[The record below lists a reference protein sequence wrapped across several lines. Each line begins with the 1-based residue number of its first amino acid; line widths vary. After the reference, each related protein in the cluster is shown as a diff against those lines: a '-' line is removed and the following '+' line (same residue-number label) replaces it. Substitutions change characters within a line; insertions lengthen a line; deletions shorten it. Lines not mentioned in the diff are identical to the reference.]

1 MDAMKVLYFHQ
12 HFSTPD
18 GSTGNRSYEMARRLL
33 DRGHQVTMVC
43 GSYTGGVTG
52 LTCAFDRGSRRGIVD
67 GIHVIEFDLAYSNKD
82 NLLKRSWLFLR
93 FVWRSLILV
102 FKETYDLVFAS
113 STPLTAGLPGVV
125 ARWIR
130 RKPFVFEV
138 RDLWPELPKAMGV
151 LKNPGILFFLRQ
163 MERLIYRSAHQIIA
177 LSPGIVDGIVKHG
190 IAKNRVPFIPNACD
204 FSLFDKE
211 EAALERPKGVSHDDL
226 MLVYTGTHGLAN
238 NLDAVLDVAEELMH
252 RKCVDIKFVL
262 IGQGKLKTALQL
274 RVKNAKLENVIF
286 LEPVS
291 KPALARLMKSADL
304 GMQILANIPA
314 FYDGTSPNKFFDY
327 IACGLPVINNYPG
340 WLAELIV
347 ENDCGYTVEPEN
359 SVAFAN
365 VLEKIASDKMI
376 LHKKGMHARMLAEEN
391 FDRIKL
397 ADQWVTSLEASFQ
410 NPKLLQENI

>member
-1 MDAMKVLYFHQ
+1 MKVLYFHQ

-33 DRGHQVTMVC
+33 ARGHQVTMVC

-52 LTCAFDRGSRRGIVD
+52 LTSAFKRGSRRGMVD
-67 GIHVIEFDLAYSNKD
+67 GIDVIEFDLAYANKD
-82 NLLKRSWLFLR
+82 HFVKRSWIFFR

-113 STPLTAGLPGVV
+113 STPLTAGFAGVV
-125 ARWIR
+125 ARWFR

-151 LKNPGILFFLRQ
+151 VTNPGILFCLSQ
-163 MERLIYRSAHQIIA
+163 LEKLIYRSAHQVIA
-177 LSPGIVDGIVKHG
+177 LSPGIADGIVKQG
-190 IAKNRVPFIPNACD
+190 ISRKHVPMIPNACD
-204 FSLFDKE
+204 LNLFDKE
-211 EAALERPKGVSHDDL
+211 EAALVRPQGVSADDL

-238 NLDAVLDVAEELMH
+238 GLDAVLNVAEVLIN
-252 RKCVDIKFVL
+252 RGRVDIKFVL
-262 IGQGKLKTALQL
+262 IGQGKLKEALQL
-274 RVKNAKLENVIF
+274 RAKKTNLDNVIF

-291 KPALARLMKSADL
+291 KPALAQLIKSADV

-347 ENDCGYTVEPEN
+347 AHDCGFSVEPEN
-359 SVAFAN
+359 AVAFAN
-365 VLEKIASDKMI
+365 ILEEICSNKMI
-376 LHKKGMHARMLAEEN
+376 LKTKGMHARMLAEKD

-397 ADQWVTSLEASFQ
+397 ADQWVDCIESSFDAP
-410 NPKLLQENI
+410 NLLRETM

>member
-1 MDAMKVLYFHQ
+1 MKVLYFHQ

-33 DRGHQVTMVC
+33 ARGHQVTMVC

-52 LTCAFDRGSRRGIVD
+52 LTHAFARGMRRGVVD
-67 GIHVIEFDLAYSNKD
+67 GIDVIEFDLTYSNKD

-113 STPLTAGLPGVV
+113 STPLTAGLPGVA
-125 ARWIR
+125 ARWFR

-151 LKNPGILFFLRQ
+151 IKNPAILFCLSL
-163 MERLIYRSAHQIIA
+163 MEKLIYCSAHQIIA
-177 LSPGIVDGIVKHG
+177 LSPGIAEGIVKHG
-190 IAKNRVPFIPNACD
+190 VEKTRVPLIPNACD

-211 EAALERPKGVSHDDL
+211 SAALERPKGVSHDDL

-238 NLDAVLDVAEELMH
+238 GLDAVLDVAEELMH
-252 RKCVDIKFVL
+252 RKCGHIKFVL
-262 IGQGKLKTALQL
+262 IGQGKLKEGLQ
-274 RVKNAKLENVIF
+274 RRAKNIKLDNVIF
-286 LEPVS
+286 LGPVS

-304 GMQILANIPA
+304 GMQILANVPA

-347 ENDCGYTVEPEN
+347 THDCGFTVEPEN
-359 SVAFAN
+359 AVAFAN
-365 VLEKIASDKMI
+365 MLEEISSDKRV
-376 LHKKGMHARMLAEEN
+376 LNKKGMHARMLAEEN
-391 FDRIKL
+391 FDRIQL

-410 NPKLLQENI
+410 APTLLRENI